1 MADNENEEVPPGCVP
16 KTLACILR
24 YFTTVT
30 RILGIIFFLVMWG
43 IAVKVVTM
51 KSQVPFGVGLIII
64 TSFVTF
70 LEVTWIINKCCCFR
84 EDSCPTKFWNG
95 IMWIQNWR
103 RSIIYLPLSVVCFI
117 HPKAVPIA
125 IASGVLLI
133 ILAILYLIRGCIDE
147 EADPQRP
154 YFTKSRK
161 KKKQFKYGKLESQEK
176 SNTDS
181 EKAEEN
187 LPASKISGDKHGNDE
202 STAEDTEGKDTGE
215 VYGSNY

>member
-84 EDSCPTKFWNG
+84 
-95 IMWIQNWR
+95 
-103 RSIIYLPLSVVCFI
+103 
-117 HPKAVPIA
+117 
-125 IASGVLLI
+125 
-133 ILAILYLIRGCIDE
+133 GCIDE